1 MKLLLLLVSL
11 VGLVYGINTAAV
23 ATFADANWNCVTAAC
38 TSRVTAGTFQDNYE
52 CAEFVS
58 RSIAAGGAFPGLS
71 DTSAQSSFGSYDLS
85 GTTYDLLWVS
95 SGEGGPLGLEDALK
109 AMGWTNVGTDC
120 STSIKAGYVAIVNG
134 ADGPRSH
141 TFVGVGENLGD
152 AHNNAQYH
160 VDGCFYGTPNA
171 IYAPPGGT
179 PTIQPAGCKEVYT
192 VNTALNLRSAA
203 STTASILAVM
213 TAGSTVYDMTGKET
227 AADGYNWRNINYNG
241 KLGYAADT
249 YLTAVAPCVTQQYY
263 CVTASPN
270 LNLRSGPCTT
280 YSALTIIPKGD
291 SVTSLSDTL
300 TSGCGYS
307 WRNVNFNGIVGYA
320 ANTYLEACTP
330 LGEYQSVNGSIV
342 WPLNP
347 GACANAS
354 DASVVVVG
362 FLSLVLLAVTMF
374 F

>member
-1 MKLLLLLVSL
+1 LLLSL
-11 VGLVYGINTAAV
+11 VGLVYCLNTAAV
-23 ATFADANWNCVTAAC
+23 ASFADSHWNCADDAC
-38 TSRVTAGTFQDNYE
+38 DSRVTAGTFQDNYE

-58 RSIAAGGAFPGLS
+58 RSISAGGAFPGLA
-71 DTSAQSSFGSYDLS
+71 DTASQSAFGSYSLD
-85 GTTYDLLWVS
+85 GKTYDLLWVS

-109 AMGWTNVGTDC
+109 ALGWVNVGTDC

-141 TFVGVGENLGD
+141 TFVGVGENIGD

-160 VDGCFYGTPNA
+160 VSGCFYGTPNA
-171 IYAPPGGT
+171 IYAPPGGST
-179 PTIQPAGCKEVYT
+179 PSAQPPGCKEVYE
-192 VNTALNLRSAA
+192 VNVALNLRSSA
-203 STTASILAVM
+203 STTASVLVIM
-213 TAGSTVYDMTGKET
+213 PAGATVYDMTGKET

-241 KLGYAADT
+241 QVGFAADT

-263 CVTASPN
+263 CATASPN
-270 LNLRSGPCTT
+270 LNLRSGPCTSD
-280 YSALTIIPKGD
+280 SALTVIPKGD

-320 ANTYLEACTP
+320 ANEYLVACTP
-330 LGEYQSVNGSIV
+330 LGEYQSVNGTII
-342 WPLNP
+342 WPLDGGP
-347 GACANAS
+347 CANSS

-362 FLSLVLLAVTMF
+362 FFSVALLAVTLF